1 MDLDDQIKIFQEKLQ
16 LMLKKFVV
24 IQKENSSLKQDLEK
38 CKKNLAEKEIQVE
51 ALQQKVEI
59 LHITSNSMDETSRKE
74 LNKRIQTYIDDIE
87 KCIQSLKK

>member
-16 LMLKKFVV
+16 AMLKKFVV
-24 IQKENSSLKQDLEK
+24 IQKENSNLKQDLEK

-51 ALQQKVEI
+51 ALQQKVDI
-59 LHITSNSMDETSRKE
+59 LHMTSISMDETSRKE

>member
-16 LMLKKFVV
+16 AMLKKFGVV
-24 IQKENSSLKQDLEK
+24 QKENINLKQDLEK

-51 ALQQKVEI
+51 ALQQKMDI
-59 LHITSNSMDETSRKE
+59 LHMTSTSMDDTSRKE

-87 KCIQSLKK
+87 KCIQTLKK

>member
-16 LMLKKFVV
+16 AMLKKFVV
-24 IQKENSSLKQDLEK
+24 IQKENSNLKQDLEK

-51 ALQQKVEI
+51 VLQQKVDI
-59 LHITSNSMDETSRKE
+59 LHMTSISMDETSRKE